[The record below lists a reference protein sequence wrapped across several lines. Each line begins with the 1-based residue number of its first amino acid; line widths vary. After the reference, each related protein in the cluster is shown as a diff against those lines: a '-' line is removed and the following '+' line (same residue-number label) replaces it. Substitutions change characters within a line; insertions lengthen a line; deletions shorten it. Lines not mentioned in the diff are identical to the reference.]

1 MNKPWL
7 SYVSSALFLI
17 AGIFMIAD
25 GRWYVGALLILVS
38 AASTVLYIKMNA
50 AAKRNKP
57 DK

>member
-7 SYVSSALFLI
+7 GYVSSALFLI

-25 GRWYVGALLILVS
+25 ERWYVGSLLILVS
-38 AASTVLYIKMNA
+38 AASTVLNFKMNV

-57 DK
+57 EK

>member
-7 SYVSSALFLI
+7 GYVSSALFLI

-50 AAKRNKP
+50 AAKRNKL